1 MISRNTRSFVCAAL
15 VIALSAIC
23 ANLAAE
29 DDLASARGLLLAGKY
44 ARAEKAYTSLVEK
57 QPVEAA
63 LGVARCRAAVGGYAE
78 AEAALR
84 KAVEAND
91 ESAPLLAELAHL
103 AFGRGDYEKAQSR
116 TEAALKLDANNLLAR
131 WTAAELL
138 RVTGKLKQ
146 AGKAYEWFVDYYN
159 DQDEIK
165 SADDLRLVGLGAA
178 QFARWTRANDQFGFL
193 VNDLYPDALKL
204 EKNFWPAHL
213 DAGLLFLE
221 KYNQA
226 DAAKEF
232 QKALLLNPNA
242 AEVHAAVAQLKL
254 IGYDLAAAKTSIER
268 ALELNPNLL
277 HARQLSADI
286 HFSNF
291 EPHKAVPVLEEALKL
306 NPQSGETLGRLAAA
320 RGAVEGIRNDPAGTA
335 MGQIIDA
342 VNIRNPHAGAF
353 YAALA
358 DTLDLLRKY
367 PQSAQYYEETIRRM
381 PQLTGIRGR
390 LGMVQMRLGQE
401 DAARKLL
408 GESFDVDPFNVRV
421 SNSLKVLEVLEDY
434 ETLETEHFLIR
445 FDPKHDKIMARY
457 AARYLEEIYPQLCQQ
472 LGYEP
477 KEKSLFELFNKARNT
492 SAHGWFSARMVGL
505 PHIHTIG
512 ACAGKM
518 VAMVSP
524 TAMKQKFNWAQ
535 VLKHEFV
542 HVINLQQTNF
552 NIPHWYTEALAVL
565 NEGQP
570 RSQEWNEML
579 ARRVPTG
586 EVFDLESINQGFIRP
601 HSSEDWQMAYCQAEM
616 YAEYMLE
623 RFGEKSLAKM
633 LKGYADNLTTRE
645 AIKRSFEVDQA
656 EFEKGYR
663 EFVNKIVLGIA
674 KAGSKPTPMTFAE
687 LDKAVRAK
695 PDDPE
700 LAARLALAYLRR
712 KSGPKAR
719 KLADKVLA
727 AKPKHQLATYVKA
740 RLFLSIG
747 ENDAAVKM
755 LEECFDEKAPQENVL
770 SLLAALAF
778 RGKDYDEAARMYSLG
793 EKHFSGDKKWTK
805 ALASVYLKSGDKV
818 KLIGVLTKLAEAD
831 SDEVAIRKKLAQL
844 ALAAEDFQAAAR
856 WANQAIHVDVLD
868 VTLHRTLAEAL
879 VGLDK
884 PAAAVAEWE
893 TVVELAPQQI
903 ESRVKLAA
911 ACMAAGQKE
920 KARSVLDVLLK
931 LDAENEAAKKL
942 RETLNQ

>member
-1 MISRNTRSFVCAAL
+1 MRKLLCVAL
-15 VIALSAIC
+15 VIALGPSC
-23 ANLAAE
+23 LVAAE

-44 ARAEKAYTSLVEK
+44 ARAEEAYAALAGK

-63 LGVARCRAAVGGYAE
+63 LGVARCRAAVGKYAE
-78 AEAALR
+78 AETAL
-84 KAVEAND
+84 KTAIEAND
-91 ESAPLLAELAHL
+91 KSTSLLAELAQL
-103 AFGRGDYEKAQSR
+103 AFGRGDYKEAQGQVD
-116 TEAALKLDANNLLAR
+116 AALKLDGNNLLAR

-146 AGKAYEWFVDYYN
+146 ASTAYEWFVDYYN
-159 DQDEIK
+159 VQDKIN
-165 SADDLRLVGLGAA
+165 SADDLRLIGLGAA
-178 QFARWTRANDQFGFL
+178 QFARWTRANDQFTFL

-204 EKNFWPAHL
+204 EKGFWPAHL
-213 DAGLLFLE
+213 EAGLLFLE

-226 DAAKEF
+226 DAAKEL

-254 IGYDLAAAKTSIER
+254 IGYDLAAAKTSIDR

-277 HARQLSADI
+277 HARQLLADI

-291 EPHKAVPVLEEALKL
+291 EPRKAVPVLEEALKL
-306 NPQSGETLGRLAAA
+306 NSKSGETLGRLAAA
-320 RGAVEGIRNDPAGTA
+320 RGAVEGIRADPAGTP

-342 VNIRNPHAGAF
+342 VNLRNPHAGAF

-358 DTLDLLRKY
+358 DALDLLRKY
-367 PQSAQYYEETIRRM
+367 PQAARYYEETIRRM

-408 GESFDVDPFNVRV
+408 SESFDVDPFNVRV
-421 SNSLKVLEVLEDY
+421 SNSIKVLEVLEDY

-445 FDPKHDKIMARY
+445 YDPKHDKIMARY
-457 AARYLEEIYPQLCQQ
+457 AGKWLEEIYPQLCQQ
-472 LGYEP
+472 LGYKP

-570 RSQEWNEML
+570 RPQEWNEML
-579 ARRVPTG
+579 ARRVPAG
-586 EVFDLESINQGFIRP
+586 EVFDLESINLGFIRP
-601 HSSEDWQMAYCQAEM
+601 HSSEDWQMAYCQAEL

-623 RFGEKSLAKM
+623 RFGEKALAKM
-633 LKGYADNLTTRE
+633 LNGYADNLTTSE
-645 AIKRSFEVDQA
+645 AIERSFEVDQA
-656 EFEKGYR
+656 EFEKGYT
-663 EFVNKIVLGIA
+663 EYVNKIVEGIA
-674 KAGSKPTPMTFAE
+674 KSVSKQKPMTFAQ
-687 LDKAVRAK
+687 LDKAQRAD
-695 PDDPE
+695 PDDPD
-700 LAARLALAYLRR
+700 LAARLALEYLRR

-719 KLADKVLA
+719 KLAEGVLT

-755 LEECFDEKAPQENVL
+755 LEE
-770 SLLAALAF
+770 
-778 RGKDYDEAARMYSLG
+778 
-793 EKHFSGDKKWTK
+793 
-805 ALASVYLKSGDKV
+805 
-818 KLIGVLTKLAEAD
+818 
-831 SDEVAIRKKLAQL
+831 
-844 ALAAEDFQAAAR
+844 
-856 WANQAIHVDVLD
+856 
-868 VTLHRTLAEAL
+868 
-879 VGLDK
+879 
-884 PAAAVAEWE
+884 
-893 TVVELAPQQI
+893 
-903 ESRVKLAA
+903 
-911 ACMAAGQKE
+911 
-920 KARSVLDVLLK
+920 
-931 LDAENEAAKKL
+931 
-942 RETLNQ
+942 